1 MQNVVILQVPF
12 RCAEGPIAILD
23 NCDVTI
29 LSNVNERVHTGGGDL
44 ETFKDSVRTTQ

>member
-1 MQNVVILQVPF
+1 MQNIIIQVPF
-12 RCAEGPIAILD
+12 RCAEGPVAILF

-29 LSNVNERVHTGGGDL
+29 LSNVPILGGWGGRDL